1 MLAIITN
8 NYRKVVT
15 DYRPCHIP
23 PSPKRDETSARG
35 SGATRKASKQRA
47 DGSSLAA
54 RAANMADVKA
64 LTPFLQRADEMSRAD
79 PKVAY
84 YCRMYAVEEGMRAT
98 ERSSEF
104 SKLLGELL
112 AQLEATKAAA
122 QLAETRE
129 EDELYLENFA
139 LKLFAKADKADRAG
153 ARDAR
158 TAKLFYVS
166 SVFIEILNQFGPV
179 EQDVGEKQRYA
190 AWRGAELS
198 GCARDGRVPPPP
210 PDDTRGGGGGGG
222 ANETESE
229 GANGTESQ
237 REETTDGDGD
247 GDETDKGEPSAPA
260 WLPPAPHHP
269 VSPPSAPPMSPPT
282 ARAPSRTRRRPS
294 PRARER
300 RPRPT
305 SRRQTTTRMTSRW
318 RAWRT
323 RRCTPS
329 SRCPRWRTRT
339 STPPWIT

>member
-1 MLAIITN
+1 
-8 NYRKVVT
+8 
-15 DYRPCHIP
+15 
-23 PSPKRDETSARG
+23 
-35 SGATRKASKQRA
+35 
-47 DGSSLAA
+47 
-54 RAANMADVKA
+54 MADVKA

-98 ERSSEF
+98 ERSSEL

-112 AQLEATKAAA
+112 EQLEATKAAA

-222 ANETESE
+222 GGANETKSE
-229 GANGTESQ
+229 GANETQTQ
-237 REETTDGDGD
+237 REEKTNGD

-282 ARAPSRTRRRPS
+282 ARAFAHAPPTVVARTGAPPPPNLPPPNYNTDNIS
-294 PRARER
+294 VARVADAQMHAKFAVSALAHEDVH
-300 RPRPT
+300 T
-305 SRRQTTTRMTSRW
+305 AVDNLKKALALLTDE
-318 RAWRT
+318 
-323 RRCTPS
+323 
-329 SRCPRWRTRT
+329 
-339 STPPWIT
+339 

>member
-1 MLAIITN
+1 
-8 NYRKVVT
+8 
-15 DYRPCHIP
+15 
-23 PSPKRDETSARG
+23 
-35 SGATRKASKQRA
+35 
-47 DGSSLAA
+47 
-54 RAANMADVKA
+54 MADVKA

-98 ERSSEF
+98 ERSSEL

-122 QLAETRE
+122 SLAETRE

-222 ANETESE
+222 GGGADETKSE

-237 REETTDGDGD
+237 REETTDGDGVGD

-282 ARAPSRTRRRPS
+282 ARAFAHAPPTVVA
-294 PRARER
+294 RAG
-300 RPRPT
+300 
-305 SRRQTTTRMTSRW
+305 
-318 RAWRT
+318 A
-323 RRCTPS
+323 
-329 SRCPRWRTRT
+329 
-339 STPPWIT
+339 PPPPNLPPPNYNTDDISVARVADAQMHAKFAVSALAHEDVHTAVDNLKKALALLTDE

>member
-1 MLAIITN
+1 
-8 NYRKVVT
+8 
-15 DYRPCHIP
+15 
-23 PSPKRDETSARG
+23 
-35 SGATRKASKQRA
+35 
-47 DGSSLAA
+47 
-54 RAANMADVKA
+54 MADVKA

-98 ERSSEF
+98 ERSSEL

-112 AQLEATKAAA
+112 EQLEATKAAA

-222 ANETESE
+222 GGANETKSE
-229 GANGTESQ
+229 GANETQTQ
-237 REETTDGDGD
+237 REEKTNGD

-260 WLPPAPHHP
+260 WLPPAPQHP

-282 ARAPSRTRRRPS
+282 ARAFAHAPPTVVARTGAPP
-294 PRARER
+294 PRNLPPPNYNTDNISVARVADAQMHAKFAVSALAHEDVH
-300 RPRPT
+300 T
-305 SRRQTTTRMTSRW
+305 AVDNLKKALALLTDE
-318 RAWRT
+318 
-323 RRCTPS
+323 
-329 SRCPRWRTRT
+329 
-339 STPPWIT
+339 

>member
-1 MLAIITN
+1 
-8 NYRKVVT
+8 
-15 DYRPCHIP
+15 
-23 PSPKRDETSARG
+23 
-35 SGATRKASKQRA
+35 
-47 DGSSLAA
+47 
-54 RAANMADVKA
+54 MADVKA

-98 ERSSEF
+98 ERSSEL

-269 VSPPSAPPMSPPT
+269 VSPPSAPPISPPT
-282 ARAPSRTRRRPS
+282 ARAFAHAPPTVVARTGAPPPPNLPPPNYNTDDIS
-294 PRARER
+294 VARMADAQMHAKFAVSALAHEDVH
-300 RPRPT
+300 T
-305 SRRQTTTRMTSRW
+305 AVDNLKKALALLTDE
-318 RAWRT
+318 
-323 RRCTPS
+323 
-329 SRCPRWRTRT
+329 
-339 STPPWIT
+339 

>member
-1 MLAIITN
+1 
-8 NYRKVVT
+8 
-15 DYRPCHIP
+15 
-23 PSPKRDETSARG
+23 
-35 SGATRKASKQRA
+35 
-47 DGSSLAA
+47 
-54 RAANMADVKA
+54 MADVKA

-98 ERSSEF
+98 ERSSEL

-122 QLAETRE
+122 SLAETRE

-222 ANETESE
+222 GNETESE
-229 GANGTESQ
+229 GANETQTQ
-237 REETTDGDGD
+237 REENGVGVGDGNKP
-247 GDETDKGEPSAPA
+247 TDKGEPSAPA

-282 ARAPSRTRRRPS
+282 ARAFADAPPTAVGG
-294 PRARER
+294 PRGGPPPPNLPPPNYNTDDISVARMADAQMHAKFAVSALAHEDVH
-300 RPRPT
+300 T
-305 SRRQTTTRMTSRW
+305 AVDNLKKALALLTDDKK
-318 RAWRT
+318 
-323 RRCTPS
+323 
-329 SRCPRWRTRT
+329 
-339 STPPWIT
+339 

>member
-1 MLAIITN
+1 
-8 NYRKVVT
+8 
-15 DYRPCHIP
+15 
-23 PSPKRDETSARG
+23 
-35 SGATRKASKQRA
+35 
-47 DGSSLAA
+47 
-54 RAANMADVKA
+54 MADVKA

-98 ERSSEF
+98 ERSSEL

-166 SVFIEILNQFGPV
+166 SVFIEILNQFGPID
-179 EQDVGEKQRYA
+179 EDVGEKQRYA

-198 GCARDGRVPPPP
+198 GCARDGRVPPAP
-210 PDDTRGGGGGGG
+210 PDDTSGGGGGG
-222 ANETESE
+222 ARERTESE

-282 ARAPSRTRRRPS
+282 ARTFTVARGGAPPPPNLPPPNYNTDNISV
-294 PRARER
+294 ARMADA
-300 RPRPT
+300 
-305 SRRQTTTRMTSRW
+305 QMH
-318 RAWRT
+318 AKFA
-323 RRCTPS
+323 S
-329 SRCPRWRTRT
+329 SALAHEDV
-339 STPPWIT
+339 PPWIT

>member
-1 MLAIITN
+1 
-8 NYRKVVT
+8 
-15 DYRPCHIP
+15 
-23 PSPKRDETSARG
+23 
-35 SGATRKASKQRA
+35 
-47 DGSSLAA
+47 
-54 RAANMADVKA
+54 MADVKA

-98 ERSSEF
+98 ERSSEL

-112 AQLEATKAAA
+112 EQLEATKAAA

-222 ANETESE
+222 GGANETKSE
-229 GANGTESQ
+229 GANETQTQ
-237 REETTDGDGD
+237 REEKTNGD

-282 ARAPSRTRRRPS
+282 ARAFAHAPPTVVARTGAPPPPNLPPPNYNTDNIS
-294 PRARER
+294 VARVADAQMHAKFAVSALGFEDVH
-300 RPRPT
+300 T
-305 SRRQTTTRMTSRW
+305 AVDNLKKALALLTDE
-318 RAWRT
+318 
-323 RRCTPS
+323 
-329 SRCPRWRTRT
+329 
-339 STPPWIT
+339 

>member
-1 MLAIITN
+1 M
-8 NYRKVVT
+8 R
-15 DYRPCHIP
+15 
-23 PSPKRDETSARG
+23 RDVG

-47 DGSSLAA
+47 VGSAASLPA
-54 RAANMADVKA
+54 RIANMADVKA

-98 ERSSEF
+98 ERSSEL

-166 SVFIEILNQFGPV
+166 SVFIEILNQFGPID
-179 EQDVGEKQRYA
+179 EDVGEKQRYA

-198 GCARDGRVPPPP
+198 GCARDGRVPPAP

-222 ANETESE
+222 GGANATESE
-229 GANGTESQ
+229 GANETET
-237 REETTDGDGD
+237 RRETTNGD
-247 GDETDKGEPSAPA
+247 GDETDTREPSAPA

-282 ARAPSRTRRRPS
+282 ARTFTVARGGAPPPPNLPPPNYNTDNISV
-294 PRARER
+294 ARMADA
-300 RPRPT
+300 
-305 SRRQTTTRMTSRW
+305 QMH
-318 RAWRT
+318 AKFA
-323 RRCTPS
+323 S
-329 SRCPRWRTRT
+329 SALAHEDVHTAVDNLKKALALLT
-339 STPPWIT
+339 DE

>member
-1 MLAIITN
+1 
-8 NYRKVVT
+8 
-15 DYRPCHIP
+15 
-23 PSPKRDETSARG
+23 
-35 SGATRKASKQRA
+35 
-47 DGSSLAA
+47 
-54 RAANMADVKA
+54 MADVKA

-98 ERSSEF
+98 ERSSEL

-112 AQLEATKAAA
+112 EQLETTKAAA
-122 QLAETRE
+122 GLAETRE

-153 ARDAR
+153 SRDAR

-282 ARAPSRTRRRPS
+282 ARAFAHAPPTVVARTGAPPPPNLPPPNYNTDDIS
-294 PRARER
+294 VARMADAQMHAKFAVSALAHEDVH
-300 RPRPT
+300 T
-305 SRRQTTTRMTSRW
+305 AVDNLKKALALLTDDKK
-318 RAWRT
+318 
-323 RRCTPS
+323 
-329 SRCPRWRTRT
+329 
-339 STPPWIT
+339 